1 MKKLPLLLLVIVISC
16 SKQDIGSDC
25 ERLKSGVNSNNI
37 ESVGASINNFIAGLG
52 SKAHTSENLTALAKK
67 VSAKCDVEVEVL
79 CYACI
84 MTLPEQSELR
94 VTLSSAGSTITKVID
109 ISQNSSNEMKFVN
122 MHD

>member
-1 MKKLPLLLLVIVISC
+1 MKKLPLLLVIVLSC

-25 ERLKSGVNSNNI
+25 GRLKSGVNSNNI
-37 ESVGASINNFIAGLG
+37 ERVGASINNFIAGLG

-67 VSAKCDVEVEVL
+67 VAAKCDVKVEVL